1 MGIQEPFEGVY
12 FGHAFFKAC
21 QDATINEIVSFGLQ
35 LVHINVAQFSIQD
48 CLTWSNL

>member
-1 MGIQEPFEGVY
+1 MGFQEPFEGVY

-21 QDATINEIVSFGLQ
+21 QNATINEIVIFGLK

-48 CLTWSNL
+48 CITWSNL